1 MKVSDLKDV
10 LHIRP
15 GAKLVYL
22 DMGTTLSWVG
32 NCSALLI
39 TNRDGKIT
47 RRYGEGVFLAEFT
60 KSQVLIQK
68 HVLKENQV
76 VVIRGMNRDFIYQ
89 VNIKPDVIIGNP
101 SVFQHPKD
109 LSFFQSE
116 AKSKEN
122 NAQG

>member
-1 MKVSDLKDV
+1 MKISDLKDV

-39 TNRDGKIT
+39 TQKGDKIT

-60 KSQVLIQK
+60 KNKVLIQK

-89 VNIKPDVIIGNP
+89 VNLKPDTPVGNP
-101 SVFQHPKD
+101 NIFQHPKD
-109 LSFFQSE
+109 LSFFVRE
-116 AKSKEN
+116 AKTSESN
-122 NAQG
+122 G